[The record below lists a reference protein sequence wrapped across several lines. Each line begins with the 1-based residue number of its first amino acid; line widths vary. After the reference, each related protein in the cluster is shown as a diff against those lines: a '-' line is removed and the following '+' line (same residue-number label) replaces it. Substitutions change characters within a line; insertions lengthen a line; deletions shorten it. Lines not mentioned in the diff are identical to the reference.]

1 MKKTNIL
8 IIHGPNL
15 NLLGDRETNFYG
27 NKTLKEL
34 DGLLKKKGRDLAVEV
49 DCFQSNNEAEII
61 EKIQTAKKK
70 YQGLI
75 INPAAYTHTSV
86 AIRDAIAAVGI
97 PTVEVHLS
105 NIYQRETFR
114 HHSYVSSVAIG
125 QICGFGADSYLLG
138 LEAVVKIIAKKELKK
153 IKK

>member
-1 MKKTNIL
+1 MKKTSIL

-27 NKTLKEL
+27 SKTLKEL
-34 DGLLKKKGRDLAVEV
+34 DFLLKKRGKDLGGEV

-61 EKIQTAKKK
+61 EKIHSAKKK
-70 YQGLI
+70 YEGLI

-86 AIRDAIAAVGI
+86 AIRDAIAAIGI

-114 HHSYVSSVAIG
+114 HHSYVSSVAVG